1 MAPEAKP
8 PPKRD
13 GIQLDVGQSPP
24 RHVTRKPKKKSPL
37 VVWGSV
43 GGAVALVVILIAL
56 GWLLTPGDPGSVT
69 IPPIDEQV
77 LMEGE
82 TLRLQVPVRLA
93 GRDQGEMRYSLAKA
107 PPDATIDPKTGE
119 ILWPTAEKYKAGAYQ
134 LVVKVSAAEP
144 PALSHQQTF
153 TVRLRG
159 KPKAPPR
166 KTTAPTVDSDL
177 PEFPGMASFNNPM
190 NRTNPFDS
198 DAELIPQGKIDE
210 FAFAKLKELEIEPAK
225 LCSDAVF
232 VRRAYFDVIG
242 TLPTAEEARSFLDDM
257 APDKRAVLID
267 QLLQRPEFADYW
279 AMKWCDLLRCKAEFP
294 INLWPN
300 GAQAYHRWIRTSLD
314 ENMPYDQFVWEL
326 LTACGSNF
334 RTPQVNFF
342 RALQSKEPESIAK
355 AVALVFMGVRAEK
368 WPKEQLA
375 SMAVFFSQIGHKPT
389 REWKETVVVFDPRAA
404 KPPKDGPPPVAAFP
418 DGTKPTLPPGK
429 DPREVFADWLIDGK
443 NPWFSRHIVNRVW
456 YWLIGRGIVH
466 EPDDIRPDNP
476 PQNLELLNYLAEELV
491 KADYDLKHIYRL
503 VLNSTTYQLSCIP
516 KGDGS
521 KAAENF
527 ACYPLRRLDA
537 EVLLDAL
544 CQVTGTTES
553 YSSMIPEPFTFIPEK
568 QRSIKLPDG
577 SITSS
582 VLEMFGRPPRDTG
595 LESERNNRYTA
606 AQALHLLNST
616 HILKKIREGPKIQDL
631 LTSTDSEQLADTL
644 YMTILSRPPTP
655 DEQAD
660 AGWQAN
666 SHRGAENLVWALF
679 NSEEFLFRH

>member
-1 MAPEAKP
+1 MVAD
-8 PPKRD
+8 PKQTEND
-13 GIQLDVGQSPP
+13 GFQLNVGQPTP
-24 RHVTRKPKKKSPL
+24 RYAQRKKKSPL
-37 VVWGSV
+37 VLWGTV
-43 GGAVALVVILIAL
+43 GGLIGLAVLLVGLVCLLI
-56 GWLLTPGDPGSVT
+56 PRDSGSVT
-69 IPPIDEQV
+69 IPPIVDQEITQGDV
-77 LMEGE
+77 LQ
-82 TLRLQVPVRLA
+82 LKIPIRLV
-93 GRDQGEMRYSLAKA
+93 GRDRGQLTYSLDKA
-107 PPDATIDPKTGE
+107 PPEVTIDGKTGE
-119 ILWPTAEKYKAGAYQ
+119 LCWPTAATYKPGAYQ
-134 LVVKVSAAEP
+134 VVVKVHASEP
-144 PALSHQQTF
+144 PALSHKRTF

-159 KPKAPPR
+159 KPTPPPR
-166 KTTAPTVDSDL
+166 KTTAPTVDSEL
-177 PEFPGMASFNNPM
+177 PDFPGMDTFNNPM
-190 NRTNPFDS
+190 NRTNPFES
-198 DAELIPQGKIDE
+198 DAELTPQGEIDE
-210 FAFAKLKELEIEPAK
+210 FVFAKLKELEIEPAN
-225 LCSDAVF
+225 LCSDAAF
-232 VRRAYFDVIG
+232 LRRVYFDVIG
-242 TLPTAEEARSFLDDM
+242 TLPTAEEVQSFLDDR
-257 APDKRAVLID
+257 APDKRSVLID
-267 QLLQRPEFADYW
+267 QLLERPEFADYW
-279 AMKWCDLLRCKAEFP
+279 AMKWCDLLRVKAEFP

-300 GAQAYHRWIRTSLD
+300 GAQAYHRWIQTSIK
-314 ENMPYDQFVWEL
+314 ENMPYDRFVREL

-355 AVALVFMGVRAEK
+355 AVALVFMGVRAEN

-375 SMAVFFSQIGHKPT
+375 GMAVFFSQVGFKPT
-389 REWKETVVVFDPRAA
+389 REWKETIVVFDPRAT
-404 KPPKDGPPPVAAFP
+404 KPPEDGPPPVAIFP
-418 DGTKPTLPPGK
+418 DGTKPTLPPGQ
-429 DPREVFADWLIDGK
+429 DPREVFADWLIDAE
-443 NPWFSRHIVNRVW
+443 NPWFARHIVNRVW

-476 PQNLELLNYLAEELV
+476 PQNLELLNFLAEELV
-491 KADYDLKHIYRL
+491 QADYDLKHIYRL
-503 VLNSTTYQLSCIP
+503 ILNSTTYQLSCIP

-521 KAAENF
+521 EAAANF

-544 CQVTGTTES
+544 CQITGTTES

-595 LESERNNRYTA
+595 LESERNNRFTA

-660 AGWQAN
+660 AGWQVN